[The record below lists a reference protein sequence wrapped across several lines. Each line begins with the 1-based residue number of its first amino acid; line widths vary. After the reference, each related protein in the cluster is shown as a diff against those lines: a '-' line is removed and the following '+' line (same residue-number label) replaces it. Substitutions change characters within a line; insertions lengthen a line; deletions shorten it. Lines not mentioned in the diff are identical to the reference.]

1 MKKKFFVGID
11 VSKQTIDVAFIM
23 QQQDEKTQPCWKVF
37 TNSEKGFYEMQRW
50 LQSNQ
55 VPLNGETLFVIENTG
70 LYHRLLV
77 KFCNKHQLP
86 LCIENGAQVKWS
98 LGIARGKSDKVD
110 SRRLALYAVRYAD
123 RLKPAAVLHEG
134 IQAIKDLIT
143 LRNRHIVQLQSLKTH
158 LKELQATTD
167 PKAVKELVQ
176 IHAPLIKAWQVA
188 IKKTEAAIT
197 KKIQVGDLTN
207 RQYKLLLSIPGIG
220 PVTAAYLIACTNA
233 FTLCSNGKQLA
244 CYCGVV
250 PFEYQS
256 GISIKGK
263 YHVHK
268 MANKNLKALLHLCA
282 MSAIKYVDE
291 IKNYFNRKVEEGKHK
306 MSVINAIRNKLVL
319 RVFAVIRDDRPFV
332 KNGCITV
339 E

>member
-1 MKKKFFVGID
+1 MKKNYFVGID
-11 VSKQTIDVAFIM
+11 VSKQTIDVAFIR
-23 QQQDEKTQPCWKVF
+23 QTDEQKTQPYWKVF
-37 TNSEKGFYEMQRW
+37 NNNEQGFYEMKTW
-50 LQSNQ
+50 LQSNG
-55 VPLNGETLFVIENTG
+55 VSFNEETLFVIENTG

-77 KFCNKHQLP
+77 TFCNKHQLS

-110 SRRLALYAVRYAD
+110 SRRLAVYAVRFAD
-123 RLKPAAVLHEG
+123 RLKPAAILHEG
-134 IQAIKDLIT
+134 IQAIKDLIS
-143 LRNRHIVQLQSLKTH
+143 LRNRHIVHKQSLQTH
-158 LKELQATTD
+158 LKELKATTD
-167 PKAVKELVQ
+167 LKAVKELQ
-176 IHAPLIKAWQVA
+176 KIHAPLIKALQA
-188 IKKTEAAIT
+188 IIKKTEAAII
-197 KKIQVGDLTN
+197 KKIEVNELTK
-207 RQYKLLLSIPGIG
+207 RQYNLLLSIPCIG
-220 PVTAAYLIACTNA
+220 PVTASYLIACTNA
-233 FTLCSNGKQLA
+233 FTTCSSGKQLA

-282 MSAIKYVDE
+282 MSSIQYVAE

-319 RVFAVIRDDRPFV
+319 RAFSVIKNNRPFV
-332 KNGCITV
+332 ENMCV
-339 E
+339 AV

>member
-1 MKKKFFVGID
+1 MKKNFFVGID

-23 QQQDEKTQPCWKVF
+23 QQDDAKTKPCWKVF
-37 TNSEKGFYEMQRW
+37 ENNEKGFYEMKAW
-50 LQSNQ
+50 LLNNQ
-55 VPLNGETLFVIENTG
+55 VPFNENSLFVIENTG

-77 KFCNKHQLP
+77 KFCNKHELR

-110 SRRLALYAVRYAD
+110 SRRLAVYAVRFAD
-123 RLKPAAVLHEG
+123 RLKPAAALHEG

-143 LRNRHIVQLQSLKTH
+143 LRNRHLVHLRSLQTH
-158 LKELQATTD
+158 LKELKITTD
-167 PKAVKELVQ
+167 QKAVKELQ
-176 IHAPLIKAWQVA
+176 KMHNSLIKAIQA
-188 IKKTEAAIT
+188 TIKKTELAII
-197 KKIQVGDLTN
+197 KKIEINELTK
-207 RQYKLLLSIPGIG
+207 RQYNLLLSIPSIG
-220 PVTAAYLIACTNA
+220 PVTASYLIASTNA

-282 MSAIKYVDE
+282 MSSIKYVAE
-291 IKNYFNRKVEEGKHK
+291 MKYYFNRKLKEGKHK
-306 MSVINAIRNKLVL
+306 MSILNAIRNKLIL
-319 RVFAVIRDDRPFV
+319 RVFAVIKNNKPFV
-332 KNGCITV
+332 ENSCITG
-339 E
+339 